1 MKKNYFIYAF
11 LFLFLYISTAMTAQ
25 TNSTIESSNM
35 RAIAMRLKPGEDVK
49 IMLDNFIKEH
59 HIKAACMITCCGSLQ
74 QATIRYADKKDA
86 AVLNGKF
93 EIVSLIGTLSETGSH
108 LHISI
113 SDENG
118 QTIGGHLKEGT
129 IVYTTAEIVIGIL
142 SEYEFDR
149 VPDSSSGY
157 NELQI
162 KNN

>member
-1 MKKNYFIYAF
+1 
-11 LFLFLYISTAMTAQ
+11 MTAQ
-25 TNSTIESSNM
+25 TNVHFDSSNM
-35 RAIAMRLKPGEDVK
+35 KVFAMRLKPGEDLKV
-49 IMLDNFIKEH
+49 MLDNFIKEH

-86 AVLNGKF
+86 SVLKGKF
-93 EIVSLIGTLSETGSH
+93 EIVSLTGTLSETGSH

-149 VPDSSSGY
+149 ALDSISGY
-157 NELQI
+157 NELFI
-162 KNN
+162 KKK